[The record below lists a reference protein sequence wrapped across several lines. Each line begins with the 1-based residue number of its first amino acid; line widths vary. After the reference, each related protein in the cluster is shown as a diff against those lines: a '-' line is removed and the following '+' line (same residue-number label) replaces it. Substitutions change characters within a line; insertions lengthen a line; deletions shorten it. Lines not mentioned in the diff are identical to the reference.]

1 MTAEVTRKGG
11 LDMQVCV
18 PADWTDDE
26 AMTFAE
32 QQYPCGTQHGW
43 QIRRKGDPNLRGAP
57 ERAPCHSRTGHVHIT
72 LDA

>member
-18 PADWTDDE
+18 PADWTDAQALE
-26 AMTFAE
+26 FAE

-43 QIRRKGDPNLRGAP
+43 QIRRQGDPHLRGAP
-57 ERAPCHSRTGHVHIT
+57 ERAPCHSKPDHIHIT